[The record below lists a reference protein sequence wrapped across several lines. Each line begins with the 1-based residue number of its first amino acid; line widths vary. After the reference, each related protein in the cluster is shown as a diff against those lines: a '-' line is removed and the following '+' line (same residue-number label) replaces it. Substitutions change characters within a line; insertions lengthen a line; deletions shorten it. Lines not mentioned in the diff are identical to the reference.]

1 MVEYTVETWDYQGKV
16 YKTTSGQVYEQVGQG
31 WIKRHVSAHVIRKGT
46 LLRRTHQVGSAP
58 PCVLGPPGAR
68 GWIDPTRTRG
78 LPD

>member
-46 LLRRTHQVGSAP
+46 LLRRTTRLSRHPPVSGSSRCP
-58 PCVLGPPGAR
+58 WLDRPHTNQGTP
-68 GWIDPTRTRG
+68 
-78 LPD
+78 